1 VEVLQALGVK
11 PTQIVVQMVGFIILF
26 FVLAKFLWKPILG
39 LMEAR
44 EKEVSDM
51 MDKAEE
57 AKKKSEEIEAD
68 YKTRISQID
77 EEAQKYRNEEL
88 KRGKDIAEGIV
99 KEARQEADL
108 EKQKALNAIQE
119 EAKKARVEL
128 RDFAVGL
135 SVDIATKVMEEK
147 IDRSS
152 HENLAKKFLEELDP
166 ARNSE

>member
-1 VEVLQALGVK
+1 
-11 PTQIVVQMVGFIILF
+11 MVGFIILF

>member
-1 VEVLQALGVK
+1 MEVLQALGVK